1 MEVSKDLISKVM
13 KNVMAAEPTEET
25 KGTPAQIGGV
35 KYYFYDV
42 AVYKGTPSDINY
54 ADINETITKATDAN
68 IIKDL
73 LDRLDNG
80 ITGNADNF
88 AWKYLAI
95 KNNNYKGKVVVYYC
109 PLESSGKKMQNPKL
123 LSADGSIVD
132 AKEFEDANSLY
143 KDMGGAQ
150 YAIVD
155 KGTNSFFVKGMPNES
170 NIKQLLTSN
179 LKFPNQMGWS
189 EFNNE
194 QGNYRM
200 FFQNRL
206 VKPDYSEPEDAF
218 KSPADLNKIKQIAD
232 KRIQELG
239 VKKEPIQVKKEPMTP
254 SLGDKMKEEE
264 SPTGK
269 GPMTMDKAKERFATK
284 LEQDE
289 EGVYSGGSDVM
300 KQLVSKM
307 RKTMNTWNHGKKVAL
322 NDVPLSQE
330 LEETAKAHKNI
341 SNKLRPV
348 DKPKSIRED
357 NISKAYQDAANQAKT
372 ITGTTKKL
380 ASQNKGQIARVLN
393 SFLKK

>member
-1 MEVSKDLISKVM
+1 MEVSKDLINKVM
-13 KNVMAAEPTEET
+13 TNVMAAEPAEET
-25 KGTPAQIGGV
+25 KGTPAQIGGI

-73 LDRLDNG
+73 LDRLDHG

-88 AWKYLAI
+88 AWKYLAV

-132 AKEFEDANSLY
+132 AKEFEDANGLY

-150 YAIVD
+150 YVIID
-155 KGTNSFFVKGMPNES
+155 KGSNSFFVKGMPNES

-179 LKFPNQMGWS
+179 LKFPNQMGWT
-189 EFNNE
+189 EFNHE
-194 QGNYRM
+194 QGDYRM

-218 KSPADLNKIKQIAD
+218 KSPDDLNKIKQIAN
-232 KRIQELG
+232 KRIQQLG
-239 VKKEPIQVKKEPMTP
+239 EKKETVTP

-264 SPTGK
+264 PPTGK
-269 GPMTMDKAKERFATK
+269 GPMTMEKAKERFATK

-300 KQLVSKM
+300 RQLVNKM
-307 RKTMNTWNHGKKVAL
+307 RKTMSTWNHGKKTAAG
-322 NDVPLSQE
+322 DVPLTKE
-330 LEETAKAHKNI
+330 LEDTAKVHKNV
-341 SNKLRPV
+341 SKKLRPV
-348 DKPKSIRED
+348 DKRRSITEE

-372 ITGTTKKL
+372 LTNTTQRL
-380 ASQNKGQIARVLN
+380 AAHDKGQIARVLN
-393 SFLKK
+393 NYLKK

>member
-1 MEVSKDLISKVM
+1 MEVSKDLINKVM
-13 KNVMAAEPTEET
+13 TNVMAAEPAEET
-25 KGTPAQIGGV
+25 KGTPAQIGGI

-88 AWKYLAI
+88 AWKYLAV

-109 PLESSGKKMQNPKL
+109 QLESSGKKMQNPKL

-132 AKEFEDANSLY
+132 AKEFEDANGLY

-150 YAIVD
+150 YVIID
-155 KGTNSFFVKGMPNES
+155 KGSNSFFVKGMPNES

-179 LKFPNQMGWS
+179 LKFPNQMEWT
-189 EFNNE
+189 EFNHE
-194 QGNYRM
+194 QGDYRM

-218 KSPADLNKIKQIAD
+218 KSPADLKKIKQIANE
-232 KRIQELG
+232 RIQDLG
-239 VKKEPIQVKKEPMTP
+239 ANKGPTTP

-264 SPTGK
+264 LPTGK
-269 GPMTMDKAKERFATK
+269 GPMTMEKAKERFATK

-300 KQLVSKM
+300 RQLVNKM
-307 RKTMNTWNHGKKVAL
+307 RKTMSTWNHGKKTAAR
-322 NDVPLSQE
+322 DVPLSKE
-330 LEETAKAHKNI
+330 LEDTAKVHKNV

-348 DKPKSIRED
+348 DKPRSITEE
-357 NISKAYQDAANQAKT
+357 NISKAYQDAANQAKVLT
-372 ITGTTKKL
+372 NTTQRL
-380 ASQNKGQIARVLN
+380 AAHDKGQIARVLN
-393 SFLKK
+393 NYLKK

>member
-1 MEVSKDLISKVM
+1 MEISKDLINKVM
-13 KNVMAAEPTEET
+13 KNIMAAEPAEET
-25 KGTPAQIGGV
+25 KGTPAQVGGV

-54 ADINETITKATDAN
+54 ANINETITKATDAT

-73 LDRLDNG
+73 LDRLDHG

-88 AWKYLAI
+88 AWKYLAV

-109 PLESSGKKMQNPKL
+109 QLESSGKKMQNPKL

-132 AKEFEDANSLY
+132 AKEFEDANGLY

-150 YAIVD
+150 YVIVD

-179 LKFPNQMGWS
+179 LKFPNQMGWT
-189 EFNNE
+189 EFNHE
-194 QGNYRM
+194 QGDYRM

-218 KSPADLNKIKQIAD
+218 KSPTDLNKIRQIAN

-239 VKKEPIQVKKEPMTP
+239 GKKETTEPSLGEKVKKEE
-254 SLGDKMKEEE
+254 G
-264 SPTGK
+264 PTE
-269 GPMTMDKAKERFATK
+269 GPMTMEKAKDKFATK
-284 LEQDE
+284 IEQDE
-289 EGVYSGGSDVM
+289 NGTYSGGTDIM
-300 KQLVSKM
+300 RQLVNKM
-307 RKTMNTWNHGKKVAL
+307 RKTMNTKKTAL
-322 NDVPLSQE
+322 SDVPLSKE
-330 LEETAKAHKNI
+330 LQDTAKVHKNV

-348 DKPKSIRED
+348 DKPRSITEE

-372 ITGTTKKL
+372 LTNTTQRL
-380 ASQNKGQIARVLN
+380 AAQDKGQISRVLSN
-393 SFLKK
+393 YLKK